1 MIKHLLLFKEC
12 LCRCR
17 FFVFLLCFLFVCYFV
32 VFLGGFGFFVV
43 CCCCCCFVFFF
54 KKAQQKREL
63 LKRQLLK

>member
-17 FFVFLLCFLFVCYFV
+17 FFEFLLCFLFVCYFV
-32 VFLGGFGFFVV
+32 VFWGGLGFLLFAVV
-43 CCCCCCFVFFF
+43 VVLFFFF